1 MKKGKN
7 GGKNEKIEKKRRKW
21 EKNAFGRWTSCAIK
35 VYLRNVPFAKSS
47 ASLAF
52 WGRRRASFEVEFAL
66 ATATGDCW
74 RDGEFA
80 KRNRREREKAGKRD
94 AATVGE
100 RREKNKRLPAIGVG
114 RVLEDAAPSS
124 LFWSRFDASGVF
136 GTR

>member
-1 MKKGKN
+1 MKKEKMAVKTKKLKKN
-7 GGKNEKIEKKRRKW
+7 GENGK
-21 EKNAFGRWTSCAIK
+21 KNAFGRWTSCAIK

-80 KRNRREREKAGKRD
+80 NRNRREREKAGKRD